1 LEPEYGQR
9 IEVET
14 EPMSTKSLGR
24 FDASDG
30 QGNLQIVTVEERV
43 HSTNIDG
50 TMAVSYSFSKEKVE
64 KLRPPRVLAAINLAL
79 AALLIV
85 FTVQGL
91 LQPSEQPNGLT
102 RLPIFLAG
110 FVVFMV
116 LSTIESRKMRRIV
129 FANTNYLALKSIEDS
144 YGSKPLIDLPQGT
157 VARAQNGI
165 SVVLHQLP
173 QSRSSLINPPLD
185 GLDG

>member
-9 IEVET
+9 IEVED
-14 EPMSTKSLGR
+14 PPRSTKSLGR

-30 QGNLQIVTVEERV
+30 QGNLQTVTVDEHI

-50 TMAVSYSFSKEKVE
+50 TMAVSYSFSKEKLGRL
-64 KLRPPRVLAAINLAL
+64 KPPRVLAAINLAL
-79 AALLIV
+79 AALLTV
-85 FTVQGL
+85 FTIQGL
-91 LQPSEQPNGLT
+91 LQPSEEPDGPA

-110 FVVFMV
+110 FTLFLV
-116 LSTIESRKMRRIV
+116 LSAIESRKMRRIV
-129 FANTNYLALKSIEDS
+129 LANTSYLALKGIEDS
-144 YGSKPLIDLPQGT
+144 YGSKPLVDLPQGT
-157 VARAQNGI
+157 VARAQNGV

-173 QSRSSLINPPLD
+173 QSRSSLIDPPLD

>member
-1 LEPEYGQR
+1 MKPEYGQR
-9 IEVET
+9 IEVEA
-14 EPMSTKSLGR
+14 EPRSTKSLGS

-30 QGNLQIVTVEERV
+30 QGNLQIVTVEERI

-50 TMAVSYSFSKEKVE
+50 TMAVSYNFAKK
-64 KLRPPRVLAAINLAL
+64 KMGRLRPPRVLSLITLAL
-79 AALLIV
+79 GALLTV

-91 LQPSEQPNGLT
+91 LQPNELNGAA
-102 RLPIFLAG
+102 RLPVFLAG
-110 FVVFMV
+110 FIVFLV
-116 LSTIESRKMRRIV
+116 LSTIESRKMRQIV
-129 FANTNYLALKSIEDS
+129 FANASYLALKGIEDS

-157 VARAQNGI
+157 VARAQNGV

-173 QSRSSLINPPLD
+173 HSKSSLINPPLD